1 MTGFGILK
9 LLLTKRKKI
18 RKEETILK
26 TLPNDYQNFIA
37 LSRYARWL
45 PEKKRRETWE
55 ETVARY
61 FNFMKEHLEE
71 NTEYRLTPK
80 IRKKLEEAVL
90 NLDVM
95 PSMRALMT
103 AGEALKKNHIAGY
116 NCAYLSVDHPKAFD
130 ECLYVLM
137 HGTGV
142 GFSVERQ
149 HVNKLP
155 EVPEEIIDVEDTIV
169 VTDSKEGWQSAF
181 RKLVSYLYNGESP
194 LWDTSKVRP
203 KGARLNTFGGRASG
217 PEPLIDLFRFT
228 TQIFKESQGRKL
240 TSYECHR
247 LMAKV
252 AEIVVVGGVRR
263 SALISLSNL
272 TDERMRN
279 AKTGQWWIDTPEMA
293 LANNSVCYTEKPD
306 MGIFMKEWLSL
317 YESKSGERG
326 IFNREAAINQVAKCG
341 RRDTEHQF
349 GCNPCSE
356 IILRDG
362 QFCNLTEVVIRA
374 EDTVNEIIRK
384 VHLATI
390 LGTFQASLTNLRRL
404 RKKWTVNTEEE
415 SLLGVSLTG
424 IMDNSFMNGSNK
436 RRGMSEFMGGISLP
450 DFLIKLKEES
460 IKVNKK
466 WSSLLG
472 INPSASI
479 TAIKPSGTV
488 SQLVDSSSGIH
499 PRHNDYY
506 LRRVRADVKD
516 PIAQLMKDE
525 GVPCEPD
532 VMKPDSVEVF
542 TFPMKA
548 PEGAV
553 LRDDRTAI
561 EQLELW
567 LIYQRYYCE
576 HKPSITVSV
585 KEHEWMEVGAWVY
598 KHFDEVSGVS
608 FLPHSDHTYQ
618 QAPYEDCTEGVYLE
632 AVGTMPKELN
642 WDRIKEYELTDTTK
656 GMKTLACTGNV
667 CEIVDLTEE
676 EGDKE

>member
-1 MTGFGILK
+1 MN
-9 LLLTKRKKI
+9 
-18 RKEETILK
+18 

-61 FNFMKEHLEE
+61 FDFMEEHLVE
-71 NTEYRLTPK
+71 NTDYKLTPK
-80 IRKKLEEAVL
+80 IRKKLEDAVL

-149 HVNKLP
+149 HVRKLP
-155 EVPEEIIDVEDTIV
+155 DVPEEIFDVEDIIV

-194 LWDTSKVRP
+194 QWDTSKVRP

-217 PEPLIDLFRFT
+217 PEPLIDLFMFA
-228 TQIFKESQGRKL
+228 TQLFKEAVGRKL

-306 MGIFMKEWLSL
+306 IGIFMKEWLSL

-326 IFNREAAINQVAKCG
+326 IFNREAAVNQVAKCG
-341 RRDTEHQF
+341 RRDTDHQF

-362 QFCNLTEVVIRA
+362 QFCNLTEVVVRSCDSSSVIKKK
-374 EDTVNEIIRK
+374 VEI
-384 VHLATI
+384 ATI
-390 LGTFQASLTNLRRL
+390 IGTFQASLTNLRRL
-404 RKKWTVNTEEE
+404 RKKWTINTEEE
-415 SLLGVSLTG
+415 ALLGVSLTG
-424 IMDNSFMNGSNK
+424 IMDNSFMNGSDK
-436 RRGMSEFMGGISLP
+436 ERGWYGKESLP
-450 DFLIKLKEES
+450 DYLSSLKELT
-460 IKVNKK
+460 IKTNKE
-466 WSSLLG
+466 WSSKLG
-472 INPSASI
+472 INQSTSI

-488 SQLVDSSSGIH
+488 SQLVDSASGIH

-506 LRRVRADVKD
+506 FRRV
-516 PIAQLMKDE
+516 
-525 GVPCEPD
+525 
-532 VMKPDSVEVF
+532 
-542 TFPMKA
+542 
-548 PEGAV
+548 
-553 LRDDRTAI
+553 
-561 EQLELW
+561 
-567 LIYQRYYCE
+567 
-576 HKPSITVSV
+576 
-585 KEHEWMEVGAWVY
+585 
-598 KHFDEVSGVS
+598 
-608 FLPHSDHTYQ
+608 
-618 QAPYEDCTEGVYLE
+618 
-632 AVGTMPKELN
+632 
-642 WDRIKEYELTDTTK
+642 
-656 GMKTLACTGNV
+656 
-667 CEIVDLTEE
+667 
-676 EGDKE
+676 